1 MNIETLTWDEKL
13 CKHFGVPIN
22 ILPKIRSCSEIFGP
36 LSISCLK
43 GVPISGCIGDQQA
56 ALVGQN
62 CWRPGQ
68 GRENK
73 NYNVKLT
80 TACKGA
86 ITQFDNKFCYML
98 LKSVIF

>member
-73 NYNVKLT
+73 KMEKRFVPIAENCLH
-80 TACKGA
+80 
-86 ITQFDNKFCYML
+86 
-98 LKSVIF
+98 